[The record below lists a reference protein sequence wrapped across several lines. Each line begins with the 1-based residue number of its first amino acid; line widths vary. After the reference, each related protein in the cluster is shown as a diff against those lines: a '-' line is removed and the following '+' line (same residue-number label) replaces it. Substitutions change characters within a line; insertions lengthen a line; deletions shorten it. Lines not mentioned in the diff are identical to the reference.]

1 MEIEKLPIRLV
12 CATRLP
18 PQQFFTHSL
27 TGITVNAFRSVSKVE
42 IMLFAENT
50 IGLSELYNRAID
62 GARNNPAILVF
73 MHDDITICDYHWEKR
88 IRDGLNSQF
97 DIVGLAGNKRRIKNQ
112 VGWRTI
118 DMRGTLDADENL
130 SGVVG
135 CGSNFPPQSLCVFG
149 PTGAECKLLDGLF
162 LSADSRTL
170 WESGLRFDPLFKFHF
185 YDLDFCRSAEQ
196 LNLKMGTIP
205 LSVVHASEGDMSDS
219 WRSAYADYIAKWKE

>member
-1 MEIEKLPIRLV
+1 MEIENLPIRFV
-12 CATRLP
+12 CATTLP

-27 TGITVNAFRSVSKVE
+27 TGISVNAFRMVSKAE

-50 IGLSELYNRAID
+50 TGLGELYNRAIN
-62 GARNNPAILVF
+62 GARDNPAILVF
-73 MHDDITICDYHWEKR
+73 IHDDILICDYHWEKR
-88 IRDGLNSQF
+88 IREGLNSRF

-118 DMRGTLDADENL
+118 DQHDTLDAAENL

-135 CGSNFPPQSLCVFG
+135 HGSSFPPQSLDVFG
-149 PTGAECKLLDGLF
+149 STGAECKLLDGLF

-170 WESGLRFDPLFKFHF
+170 WESGLRFDPQFKFHF

-205 LSVVHASEGDMSDS
+205 LSVVHASEGNMSDS
-219 WRSAYADYIAKWKE
+219 WSSAYEDYIAKWKE